1 MSSILPLIIGDGTEE
16 ISKARLERKK
26 KGMSKN
32 KTVFVCRECGAEYS
46 KWNGKCTAC
55 GEWNSLE
62 ETVPIT
68 VGTGKT
74 SSVGTLKFSRIS
86 DINYNEEIRYDTGI
100 SELDRVLG
108 GGLVKGSLV
117 LIGGD
122 PGIGKSTL
130 LLQICGFMGRAH
142 TILYVSGEES
152 ERQIKLRAERL
163 GVSSENLFLASENNC
178 ESIIRAVCE
187 NKPEIVMIDSIQ
199 TITSSAI
206 SSTAGSI
213 VQVRECTG
221 AFMRMAKSEEIP
233 VFIVSHVNK
242 DGGIAG
248 PKIMEHIVDTVLYF
262 EGEKQH
268 AYRILR
274 AIKNRF
280 GSTNEIGVF
289 KMDDE
294 GLTEVENP
302 SEMMLSGRLKNV
314 SGSTILCAVE
324 GSRPILAEIQALVT
338 KSSFTSPR
346 RVATGFDYNR
356 LYMILAVL
364 EKRCGFVF
372 GGLDVYVNIVGGLRI
387 EEPAADLAVAMA
399 LWSGLCDK
407 PIPDDLLVFGEVGLG
422 GEIRSVSRVRERIKE
437 GARLGF
443 KKCIIPKNSFNEL
456 SNNENYGI
464 NIIGANNLI
473 GAFKAVDK

>member
-1 MSSILPLIIGDGTEE
+1 MP
-16 ISKARLERKK
+16 
-26 KGMSKN
+26 KN
-32 KTVFVCRECGAEYS
+32 KTVYICRECGAEYS

-55 GEWNSLE
+55 GAWNTLE
-62 ETVPIT
+62 ETVPVT
-68 VGTGKT
+68 VGTGKAAP
-74 SSVGTLKFSRIS
+74 VGAFKYSRIS
-86 DINYNEEIRYDTGI
+86 EISYDDETRYDTGI

-130 LLQICGFMGRAH
+130 LLQICGFMGKDH

-163 GVSSENLFLASENNC
+163 GVASENLFLASNNNC

-187 NKPEIVMIDSIQ
+187 NKPEIVIIDSIQ
-199 TITSSAI
+199 TITSSALT
-206 SSTAGSI
+206 STAGSI

-262 EGEKQH
+262 EGEKQL

-289 KMDDE
+289 RMDDD
-294 GLTEVENP
+294 GLSEVENP

-314 SGSTILCAVE
+314 SGSAVVCAME
-324 GSRPILAEIQALVT
+324 GTRPILAEVQALVT
-338 KSSFTSPR
+338 KSSFSAPR

-364 EKRCGFVF
+364 EKRCGFAF
-372 GGLDVYVNIVGGLRI
+372 GGLDVYVNIVGGLKI
-387 EEPAADLAVAMA
+387 DEPAADLAVAMA

-407 PIPDDLLVFGEVGLG
+407 AIPEDLLVFGEVGLG
-422 GEIRSVSRVRERIKE
+422 GEIRSVSRVRERVKE

-443 KKCIIPKNSFNEL
+443 TKCVIPKHSFREL
-456 SNNENYGI
+456 SKTENYGI
-464 NIIGANNLI
+464 KIVGADTLS
-473 GAFKAVDK
+473 GAFKAVGQ

>member
-1 MSSILPLIIGDGTEE
+1 MP
-16 ISKARLERKK
+16 
-26 KGMSKN
+26 KN
-32 KTVFVCRECGAEYS
+32 KTVYICRECGAEYS

-55 GEWNSLE
+55 GAWNTLE
-62 ETVPIT
+62 ETVPVT
-68 VGTGKT
+68 VGTGKAAP
-74 SSVGTLKFSRIS
+74 VGAFKYSRIS
-86 DINYNEEIRYDTGI
+86 EISYNDETRYDTGI
-100 SELDRVLG
+100 NELDRVLG

-130 LLQICGFMGRAH
+130 LLQICGFMGKDH

-163 GVSSENLFLASENNC
+163 GVASENLFLASNNNC

-187 NKPEIVMIDSIQ
+187 NKPEIVIIDSIQ
-199 TITSSAI
+199 TITSSALT
-206 SSTAGSI
+206 STAGSI

-262 EGEKQH
+262 EGEKQL

-289 KMDDE
+289 RMDDD
-294 GLTEVENP
+294 GLSEVENP

-314 SGSTILCAVE
+314 SGSAVVCAME
-324 GSRPILAEIQALVT
+324 GTRPILAEVQALVT
-338 KSSFTSPR
+338 KSSFSAPR

-364 EKRCGFVF
+364 EKRCGFAF
-372 GGLDVYVNIVGGLRI
+372 GGLDVYVNIVGGLKI
-387 EEPAADLAVAMA
+387 DEPAADLAVAMA

-407 PIPDDLLVFGEVGLG
+407 AVPEDLLVFGEVGLG
-422 GEIRSVSRVRERIKE
+422 GEIRSVSRVRERVKE

-443 KKCIIPKNSFNEL
+443 TKCVIPKHSFREL
-456 SNNENYGI
+456 SKTENYGI
-464 NIIGANNLI
+464 KIVGADTLS
-473 GAFKAVDK
+473 GAFKAVGQ

>member
-1 MSSILPLIIGDGTEE
+1 MPKS
-16 ISKARLERKK
+16 
-26 KGMSKN
+26 

-46 KWNGKCTAC
+46 KWNGKCTSC
-55 GEWNSLE
+55 GAWNTLE
-62 ETVPIT
+62 ETVPVT
-68 VGTGKT
+68 VGAGKAAPA
-74 SSVGTLKFSRIS
+74 GAFKYSRIS
-86 DINYNEEIRYDTGI
+86 EISYEDETRYDTGI

-130 LLQICGFMGRAH
+130 LLQICGFMGRDH

-163 GVSSENLFLASENNC
+163 GVASENLFLASNNNC
-178 ESIIRAVCE
+178 ESIIKAVCE
-187 NKPEIVMIDSIQ
+187 NKPEIVIIDSIQ
-199 TITSSAI
+199 TITSSALT
-206 SSTAGSI
+206 STAGSI

-262 EGEKQH
+262 EGEKQL

-289 KMDDE
+289 RMDDD
-294 GLTEVENP
+294 GLTQVENP

-314 SGSTILCAVE
+314 SGSAVVCAME
-324 GSRPILAEIQALVT
+324 GTRPILAEVQALVT
-338 KSSFTSPR
+338 KSSFSAPR

-364 EKRCGFVF
+364 EKRCGFAF
-372 GGLDVYVNIVGGLRI
+372 GGLDVYVNIVGGLKI
-387 EEPAADLAVAMA
+387 DEPAADLAVAMA

-407 PIPDDLLVFGEVGLG
+407 AVPEELLVFGEVGLG
-422 GEIRSVSRVRERIKE
+422 GELRSVSRVRERVKE

-443 KKCIIPKNSFNEL
+443 TKCVIPKNSFREL
-456 SNNENYGI
+456 SKTDDYGI
-464 NIIGANNLI
+464 KIIGADTLS
-473 GAFKAVDK
+473 GAFKAVGR

>member
-1 MSSILPLIIGDGTEE
+1 M
-16 ISKARLERKK
+16 A
-26 KGMSKN
+26 KN
-32 KTVFVCRECGAEYS
+32 KTIFVCSECGSEFS
-46 KWNGKCTAC
+46 KWNGKCPSC
-55 GEWNSLE
+55 GAWNSLV
-62 ETVPIT
+62 ETEPVTVVSGKSSAPI
-68 VGTGKT
+68 GK
-74 SSVGTLKFSRIS
+74 FEYSRIS
-86 DINYNEEIRYDTGI
+86 EISYEDETRYDTGI

-130 LLQICGFMGRAH
+130 LLQICGHMGEDH

-163 GVSSENLFLASENNC
+163 GVACDNLFLASNNNC
-178 ESIIRAVCE
+178 ESIIKAVCE
-187 NKPEIVMIDSIQ
+187 NKPEVVIIDSIQ

-206 SSTAGSI
+206 TSMAGSI

-221 AFMRMAKSEEIP
+221 AFMRMAKAEEIP

-262 EGEKQH
+262 EGDKQMS
-268 AYRILR
+268 YRILR

-289 KMDDE
+289 KMDDD
-294 GLTEVENP
+294 GLTQVENP
-302 SEMMLSGRLKNV
+302 SEMMLSGRIATV
-314 SGSTILCAVE
+314 SGSSVVCSME
-324 GSRPILAEIQALVT
+324 GTRPILAEVQALVT
-338 KSSFTSPR
+338 KSSFSAPR

-356 LYMILAVL
+356 LYMLLAVL
-364 EKRCGFVF
+364 EKRMGLAF

-387 EEPAADLAVAMA
+387 DEPAADLAVAMA
-399 LWSGLCDK
+399 MYSALFDK
-407 PIPDDLLVFGEVGLG
+407 VIPPDLMVFGEVGLG
-422 GEIRSVSRVRERIKE
+422 GEIRSVSHVRERVKE

-443 KKCIIPKNSFNEL
+443 TKCVIPKHSFSALSKNED
-456 SNNENYGI
+456 YGI
-464 NIIGANNLI
+464 KIIGADTLS
-473 GAFKAVDK
+473 GAFKAIAQKKEGSE

>member
-1 MSSILPLIIGDGTEE
+1 MP
-16 ISKARLERKK
+16 
-26 KGMSKN
+26 KN
-32 KTVFVCRECGAEYS
+32 KTVYVCRECGAEYS

-55 GEWNSLE
+55 GAWNTLE
-62 ETVPIT
+62 ETVPVT
-68 VGTGKT
+68 VGTGKAAP
-74 SSVGTLKFSRIS
+74 VGTFKYSRIS
-86 DINYNEEIRYDTGI
+86 EISYDDETRYDTGI

-130 LLQICGFMGRAH
+130 LLQICGFMGHDH

-163 GVSSENLFLASENNC
+163 GVASENLFLASNNNC

-187 NKPEIVMIDSIQ
+187 NKPEIVIIDSIQ
-199 TITSSAI
+199 TITSSTLT
-206 SSTAGSI
+206 STAGSI

-262 EGEKQH
+262 EGEKQL

-289 KMDDE
+289 RMDDD
-294 GLTEVENP
+294 GLSEVENP

-314 SGSTILCAVE
+314 SGSAVVCAME
-324 GSRPILAEIQALVT
+324 GTRPILAEVQALVT
-338 KSSFTSPR
+338 KSSFSAPR

-372 GGLDVYVNIVGGLRI
+372 VGLDVYVNIVGGLKI
-387 EEPAADLAVAMA
+387 DEPAADLAVAMA

-407 PIPDDLLVFGEVGLG
+407 AIPEDLLVFGEVGLG
-422 GEIRSVSRVRERIKE
+422 GEIRSVSRVRERVKE

-443 KKCIIPKNSFNEL
+443 TKCVIPKYSFREL
-456 SNNENYGI
+456 SKTENYGI
-464 NIIGANNLI
+464 KIVGADTLS
-473 GAFKAVDK
+473 GAFKAIGTNKEGTSK

>member
-1 MSSILPLIIGDGTEE
+1 MP
-16 ISKARLERKK
+16 
-26 KGMSKN
+26 KN
-32 KTVFVCRECGAEYS
+32 RSVFICSECGSEFS
-46 KWNGKCTAC
+46 KWNGKCPSC
-55 GEWNSLE
+55 GSWNTLE
-62 ETVPIT
+62 ETEPVT
-68 VGTGKT
+68 VVSGK
-74 SSVGTLKFSRIS
+74 SAPAAKFEYSRIS
-86 DINYNEEIRYDTGI
+86 EISYEDETRYDTGI

-130 LLQICGFMGRAH
+130 LLQICGHMGEDH

-163 GVSSENLFLASENNC
+163 GVACDNLFLASNNNC
-178 ESIIRAVCE
+178 ESIIKAVCE
-187 NKPEIVMIDSIQ
+187 NKPEVVIIDSIQ

-206 SSTAGSI
+206 TSMAGSI

-262 EGEKQH
+262 EGDKQMS
-268 AYRILR
+268 YRILR

-289 KMDDE
+289 KMDDD
-294 GLTEVENP
+294 GLTQVENP
-302 SEMMLSGRLKNV
+302 SEMMLSGRLPNV
-314 SGSTILCAVE
+314 SGSAVVCAME
-324 GSRPILAEIQALVT
+324 GTRPILAEVQALVT
-338 KSSFTSPR
+338 KSSFSAPR

-356 LYMILAVL
+356 LYMLLAVL
-364 EKRCGFVF
+364 EKRMGLAF
-372 GGLDVYVNIVGGLRI
+372 GGLDVYVNIVGGLKI
-387 EEPAADLAVAMA
+387 DEPAADLAVAMA
-399 LWSGLCDK
+399 LYSALFDK
-407 PIPDDLLVFGEVGLG
+407 VIPSDLMVFGEVGLG
-422 GEIRSVSRVRERIKE
+422 GEIRSVSRVRERVKE

-443 KKCIIPKNSFNEL
+443 TKCVIPRHSFSTL
-456 SNNENYGI
+456 SKSEDYGI
-464 NIIGANNLI
+464 KIIGADTLS
-473 GAFKAVDK
+473 GAFRSLAPKKQNDEDKS

>member
-1 MSSILPLIIGDGTEE
+1 MP
-16 ISKARLERKK
+16 
-26 KGMSKN
+26 KN
-32 KTVFVCRECGAEYS
+32 KTVYICRECGAEYS

-55 GEWNSLE
+55 GAWNTLE
-62 ETVPIT
+62 ETVPVT
-68 VGTGKT
+68 VGTGKAAP
-74 SSVGTLKFSRIS
+74 VGAFKYSRIS
-86 DINYNEEIRYDTGI
+86 EISYDDETRYDTGI
-100 SELDRVLG
+100 NELDRVLG

-130 LLQICGFMGRAH
+130 LLQICGFMGKDH

-163 GVSSENLFLASENNC
+163 GVASENLFLASNNNC

-187 NKPEIVMIDSIQ
+187 NKPEIVIIDSIQ
-199 TITSSAI
+199 TITSSALT
-206 SSTAGSI
+206 STAGSI

-262 EGEKQH
+262 EGEKQL

-289 KMDDE
+289 RMDDD
-294 GLTEVENP
+294 GLSEVENP

-314 SGSTILCAVE
+314 SGSAVVCAME
-324 GSRPILAEIQALVT
+324 GTRPILAEVQALVT
-338 KSSFTSPR
+338 KSSFSAPR

-364 EKRCGFVF
+364 EKRCGFAF
-372 GGLDVYVNIVGGLRI
+372 GGLDVYVNIVGGLKI
-387 EEPAADLAVAMA
+387 DEPAADLAVAMA

-407 PIPDDLLVFGEVGLG
+407 AIPEDLLVFGEVGLG
-422 GEIRSVSRVRERIKE
+422 GEIRSASRVRERVKE

-443 KKCIIPKNSFNEL
+443 TKCVIPKHSFREL
-456 SNNENYGI
+456 SKTENYGI
-464 NIIGANNLI
+464 KIIGADTLS
-473 GAFKAVDK
+473 GAFKAVGQ

>member
-1 MSSILPLIIGDGTEE
+1 MP
-16 ISKARLERKK
+16 
-26 KGMSKN
+26 KN
-32 KTVFVCRECGAEYS
+32 KTVYICRECGAEYS

-55 GEWNSLE
+55 GAWNTLE
-62 ETVPIT
+62 ETVPVT
-68 VGTGKT
+68 VGTGKAAP
-74 SSVGTLKFSRIS
+74 VGAFKYSRIS
-86 DINYNEEIRYDTGI
+86 EISYDDETRYDTGI
-100 SELDRVLG
+100 NELDRVLG

-130 LLQICGFMGRAH
+130 LLQICGFMGKEH

-163 GVSSENLFLASENNC
+163 GVASENLFLASNNNC

-187 NKPEIVMIDSIQ
+187 NKPEIVIIDSIQ
-199 TITSSAI
+199 TITSSALT
-206 SSTAGSI
+206 STAGSI

-262 EGEKQH
+262 EGEKQL

-289 KMDDE
+289 RMDDD
-294 GLTEVENP
+294 GLSEVENP

-314 SGSTILCAVE
+314 SGSAVVCAME
-324 GSRPILAEIQALVT
+324 GTRPILAEVQALVT
-338 KSSFTSPR
+338 KSSFSAPR

-364 EKRCGFVF
+364 EKRCGFAF
-372 GGLDVYVNIVGGLRI
+372 GGLDVYVNIVGGLKI
-387 EEPAADLAVAMA
+387 DEPAADLAVAMA

-407 PIPDDLLVFGEVGLG
+407 AIPEDLLVFGEVGLG
-422 GEIRSVSRVRERIKE
+422 GEIRSVSRVRERVKE

-443 KKCIIPKNSFNEL
+443 TKCVIPKHSFREL
-456 SNNENYGI
+456 SKTENYGI
-464 NIIGANNLI
+464 KIIGADTLS
-473 GAFKAVDK
+473 GAFKAVGQ